1 MFFSD
6 FEDSLNFSTSIQF
19 AYDAVI
25 YYSGKSIMNT
35 EEMLNWDLSSIS
47 KYLKCNKLIINLNKN
62 NTEAVIWNC

>member
-35 EEMLNWDLSSIS
+35 EEMLN
-47 KYLKCNKLIINLNKN
+47 
-62 NTEAVIWNC
+62 